1 MNNLK
6 LFIPLLLLTG
16 AALAGA
22 CDDGKLEL
30 DQQTAGVG
38 FETRT
43 LEIEQSAEEQ
53 VPLVIR
59 ASKGSVLN
67 AYKVYVEVEDPEAWI
82 GDVCTIA
89 NPVYKAADHEN
100 GDHTIVYTANMGEG
114 TLRTALLL
122 TAGVHS
128 SEERDRE
135 LTFRLIE
142 DPLGASYPGGNRYYR
157 VGSQRSIR
165 VLLKKMEP

>member
-6 LFIPLLLLTG
+6 LLLLLLTG
-16 AALAGA
+16 AALAAA

-30 DQQTAGVG
+30 DQRTAGVG
-38 FETRT
+38 FESHT
-43 LEIEQSAEEQ
+43 LEIEQTSEEQ

-82 GDVCTIA
+82 GDVCTVA

-100 GDHTIVYTANMGEG
+100 GDHTTVYTANMGEG
-114 TLRTALLL
+114 TLRAALLL

-128 SEERDRE
+128 SEDRDRE
-135 LTFRLIE
+135 LTFRIVD
-142 DPLGASYPGGNRYYR
+142 DPLRTTYPNGNPYYR
-157 VGSQRSIR
+157 VGPQRSIR
-165 VLLKKMEP
+165 VLLRKMEP